1 MKNSNNKINN
11 TNNCTKIFIF
21 LKSRATGYP
30 ANRIQSEREIKKAC
44 WNYNN
49 IDDANSVY
57 KWNNFSSPFYSNL
70 QFLFSDCTKPKEM
83 TTNLGGMG
91 GLRNGRDDFCSSEII
106 IQIYLM
112 LFFLNKKQNKIKNIK
127 YKYK

>member
-1 MKNSNNKINN
+1 MKNNNSNNKINN

-44 WNYNN
+44 WYYNN
-49 IDDANSVY
+49 IDDEIGCTNGTISVLRFIPICSFCFQIVPSR
-57 KWNNFSSPFYSNL
+57 KRGQRIWG
-70 QFLFSDCTKPKEM
+70 C
-83 TTNLGGMG
+83 G

-112 LFFLNKKQNKIKNIK
+112 LFFLNKI
-127 YKYK
+127 

>member
-1 MKNSNNKINN
+1 MKYNNNSNNEINN

-44 WNYNN
+44 WYYNN

-57 KWNNFSSPFYSNL
+57 KWNNFSSLFYSNL

-83 TTNLGGMG
+83 TTDLGGVTK
-91 GLRNGRDDFCSSEII
+91 RKGRLLQFGDFHSNLFDVIFSE
-106 IQIYLM
+106 Q
-112 LFFLNKKQNKIKNIK
+112 KIK
-127 YKYK
+127 